1 MADSRFL
8 PGFVLVAFVAAAV
21 LASLIVI
28 GLSRPAAS
36 RAGLVAGGL
45 PLALLTPVAAAGYVS
60 TFNLFGSANDFA
72 PGGHVAASLWL
83 IQGIAWAAFAAAC
96 LVGLTL
102 ALLPSS
108 EATAAA
114 SCSLRRSLVL
124 VLLPCLGLLVAAA
137 LTNRVAK
144 GMRVVVAVFS
154 SDASDPESYERTG
167 KLLEAEGLPTGGSGS
182 LGAAARFVG
191 RSSIV
196 GVFGGATVAIVLLG
210 LALPGFIL
218 AWRIRFGSAF
228 RAIACAAWLLAAAG
242 GSLAALG
249 ALTPLRFP

>member
-1 MADSRFL
+1 VGDSRVL

-28 GLSRPAAS
+28 GLSRAAAS
-36 RAGLVAGGL
+36 RAGLVVGGL

-60 TFNLFGSANDFA
+60 TFNLFGSASDFA
-72 PGGHVAASLWL
+72 AGTHVATSLWL
-83 IQGIAWAAFAAAC
+83 IQGIAWGAYAAAC
-96 LVGLTL
+96 IVGLTL
-102 ALLPSS
+102 VLLRFS
-108 EATAAA
+108 EATGSA
-114 SCSLRRSLVL
+114 SCSSRRSLAL
-124 VLLPCLGLLVAAA
+124 VLLPCLGLLAATA

-154 SDASDPESYERTG
+154 SDASDPTSYERTD

-182 LGAAARFVG
+182 LGAAARFIG

-196 GVFGGATVAIVLLG
+196 GVFGGATVAVVLLG

-218 AWRIRFGSAF
+218 TWRVRFGSAF
-228 RAIACAAWLLAAAG
+228 RAVACAGWLLAAAG
-242 GSLAALG
+242 GILAALG
-249 ALTPLRFP
+249 ALKPLRFP